1 PNLHTHVAV
10 SNKVQGADGKWRA
23 LDARVLH
30 AVGVAA
36 SERYNTLVEDELRSR
51 LGVEFIEESRGAG
64 KQPVREVAG
73 IDRPLRQAFS
83 ARRAAIEDAYSE
95 LVARYRAAH
104 GHEPSKPAQLRLAQ
118 QATLETR
125 EGKDKD
131 VTLSERRNQW
141 RATAAAVLGE
151 EDRVDAMIAAALGR
165 GRSDERKRVDV
176 EELADRVVS
185 E

>member
-1 PNLHTHVAV
+1 
-10 SNKVQGADGKWRA
+10 
-23 LDARVLH
+23 
-30 AVGVAA
+30 
-36 SERYNTLVEDELRSR
+36 
-51 LGVEFIEESRGAG
+51 EESRGAG

-185 E
+185 EVAKKRATWGPWHLMAEAMRQVRDVPTGGAVAGLAEEVARRAEARSV